1 MRSISNTIG
10 IVLAGGAGTRLG
22 PLTADRAK
30 PAVPFG
36 GQYRIIDF
44 TLANCV
50 NSGLRKVLVL
60 TQYKSQSLLT
70 HLRDAW
76 DIVNPHCGDYIT
88 AVPSQMRTG
97 DSWYCGTADA
107 VCQNVYLLKR
117 SGAKNI
123 LILSGDHVYQ
133 MDYSNILRQHES
145 TSADVTVACTNVSLS
160 EARSFGVL
168 ALDATDRITEFQEKP
183 ASPRTIPGSP
193 DRALGS
199 MGVYVFSVDTLCDAL
214 LADHEDSAS
223 DHDFGKDIIPRIIRT
238 HAVYGY
244 QFGKNTSDSPDPYWR
259 DVGTIDA
266 YHQASMDLLKYP
278 TPLNLH
284 NKGWPFR
291 KCDPPG
297 SPALIRR
304 DRHGICGEVQDSIL
318 GRGTVVA
325 GGHVSNSILSSGTF
339 IDGEAVVSDSILFDD
354 VEVGEGAVLQRCI
367 IDKGV
372 SVPPGV
378 RVRPDSGRHHPNL
391 TVSET
396 GVVVIPKGHQFCQD
410 SCCQASTH
418 DYEAALS
425 AISKK
430 SAFADHKPLNGR
442 RSLR

>member
-1 MRSISNTIG
+1 MSNTIG
-10 IVLAGGAGTRLG
+10 IVLAGGVGTRLG

-70 HLRDAW
+70 HLRNAW
-76 DIVNPHCGDYIT
+76 DIVNPHCDDYIT

-117 SGAKNI
+117 SGAKSV

-160 EARSFGVL
+160 EARWFGVL

-199 MGVYVFSVDTLCDAL
+199 MGVYVFSVTTLCDAL
-214 LADHEDSAS
+214 IADHEDLAS
-223 DHDFGKDIIPRIIRT
+223 DHDFGKDIIPRTICN

-244 QFGKNTSDSPDPYWR
+244 QFGKNAIDSPDPYWR
-259 DVGTIDA
+259 DVGT
-266 YHQASMDLLKYP
+266 
-278 TPLNLH
+278 
-284 NKGWPFR
+284 
-291 KCDPPG
+291 
-297 SPALIRR
+297 
-304 DRHGICGEVQDSIL
+304 
-318 GRGTVVA
+318 
-325 GGHVSNSILSSGTF
+325 
-339 IDGEAVVSDSILFDD
+339 
-354 VEVGEGAVLQRCI
+354 

-378 RVRPDSGRHHPNL
+378 RVRPDSEHHHQNL

-410 SCCQASTH
+410 SCCKASTH

-425 AISKK
+425 AMSKK
-430 SAFADHKPLNGR
+430 SAFADHQLLNGR